1 MIDKMDENKYP
12 LYYGIGA
19 DNSEFLKAFE
29 EMHRILETTAKMTDT
44 RAKQM
49 VKSLAEIETKSNSVT
64 ETMTQ
69 MHQKG
74 EVDADKYTS
83 ALTRMLTAEKDLV
96 AQQERLR
103 INYEKQQQLLKT
115 LEESYESIERQLRE
129 MSSSGDVSS
138 DQYDALSQS
147 LSQIKSEIESTKGS
161 LDTAGQAYAEYSS
174 KARSA
179 IDEARSAQERYKAE
193 VLDSSAQESVA
204 LADVATTHREV
215 EAASESSYSKGI
227 SRSKEQVA
235 ASKAE
240 KAEIEKVQNAKYES
254 YITTKQI
261 TELQAMGAR
270 DIISA
275 YVNQRVAVKALE
287 TEVRNGNIARQEEL
301 NSERELLSTIERLTF
316 EKNKAMTMQR
326 ELIDLLF
333 KENQQTKEATA
344 YKQELEQVVKEIGT
358 AYREAT
364 KTQTMLSKGGSEM
377 AGVMSGLQGIMG
389 VFTSAQGV
397 MALFAKSNEDLIKI
411 QTRLQS
417 VMAITMGLQQISSTL
432 HATSEFRVKTVTSV
446 TKFFT
451 KANYGLATS
460 LGISNAAAKAL
471 MATLTLGLSVVI
483 TGLISA
489 VSALVSKQREH
500 AEMMR
505 LEAEKQKEY
514 AKSVAENAS
523 KQQVVYKQLQSEWKT
538 LKTEYEKN
546 RFIDDNKTE
555 FDKLGVAIT
564 SVSEAEN
571 LLVANER
578 TFINTIRQRAIAAAS
593 MELAAEKY
601 KQAIEKM
608 IEADSYQA
616 SKDDIRE
623 AQRISSKNI
632 DTQVGKASNPLLRGQ
647 IGSAA
652 NRQAEFEKVLKDIIR
667 QRTKVLDSAAK
678 EYEKQGDEFISTA
691 NKINNDQ
698 INALLGVSI
707 KPKTDSS
714 TGQINEAIRE
724 RLKQQM
730 AMLEEHSQWLA
741 QSTRKAND
749 ELIDLELDYQKS
761 QIKYMQEGTAKRK
774 AQTEVEQKES
784 IVAMQRYVRNL
795 LDEQAKLAIN
805 EGVKVDYGNF
815 EIGADGMLA
824 FKMAEDA
831 LQLTPTQWAVVQEMI
846 RQFNQKIVDE
856 WVDSEVKSGEQMADE
871 LLDQMDGKL
880 KEGTSK
886 GAFNALKEQ
895 ASLIFAD
902 ISELSSEM
910 IRQIISNAEKY
921 IASGKVSDEAL
932 AQFRQ
937 VIDKANEYLVDKNP
951 WDALKLA
958 QERYAKAIKDYND
971 AQGQTDPEK
980 RIKAQNQAI
989 LDQAAALSTV
999 RKAYEEIGSII
1010 KEFAGF
1016 GFDIAELFGVDGNI
1030 LSGIEQMVD
1039 GAIKLSVELSDLVA
1053 KTKLVGE
1060 AAADATKAAGKA
1072 AEAAGEGVAT
1082 VGGSVAS
1089 TGAGI
1094 AGAVIAII
1102 GAVIQ
1107 IGGAVAQVVQ
1117 SIKQS
1122 VITDL
1127 IDRIN
1132 DRVEKLKINL
1142 QNIANIS
1149 GIGDGWFTEDSF
1161 QKIRNFNKQINTLTY
1176 SLKNLA
1182 NSYHSTTVASNTTRE
1197 EWLDLFGQGNGMD
1210 AVEWYKRYIGEIGVL
1225 LGSIPDH
1232 LQDID
1237 ISSIFRSLDMET
1249 LSRLREELEGVIF
1262 TQKDIDKGYEAT
1274 RDSVVE
1280 QIKLLEQAYA
1290 DMKETLRN
1298 LVGDISGNMLS
1309 AVNTMWDEMR
1319 QKGIDT
1325 FGGIEGAA
1333 AHMAEA
1339 LKKDVS
1345 EVIDQ
1350 LASQQLWATYMG
1362 QYFDQLGENLTLAI
1376 IGGGETS
1383 SILGVFDDF
1392 WGNMQQGLMDYTSAY
1407 EMFLQSAER
1416 HGWNMGGE
1424 KTQDPAKDSIKAM
1437 REELAKLQEQWDS
1450 MSDADR
1456 KSGEGKELFES
1467 IEDLKEKI
1475 QLAEDL
1481 YNTKAIE
1488 SLIQQQ
1494 ERLNALYQ
1502 EWVEMYGQQA
1512 ADEMLAGLGAT
1523 PDDYIKALEARRD
1536 ELQALDELTA
1546 EQQEELTDILSKIN
1560 SIYGAAHNAA
1570 AEVSQEAYN
1579 TWNDALGESLSNAA
1593 SDYERLAAYQAA
1605 YLIALNDTVMGE
1617 EERARA
1623 LEESSKNAEELK
1635 NQITENL
1642 RETYRTDEEQREI
1655 DLSTFKADL
1664 EWANSQ
1670 GLPDL
1675 AKNIQEA
1682 WNTYLLED
1690 WEKGFE
1696 DSLDGYDT
1704 YLEKYKEVIKSLS
1717 ELDET
1722 SPEGAAQYLLE
1733 KKAELEK
1740 NMQSELYD
1748 KYKTDE
1754 QEYLDN
1760 LKNYE
1765 DDIAQALAIG
1775 NTELAA
1781 EAARQRDE
1789 YISDYLA
1796 EIMESTE
1803 GWEAL
1808 MDDLSDMTREEA
1820 EAAIEEARKYLNETE
1835 GLSEE
1840 YKQEQLAKLR
1850 EIEKQLDDLD
1860 FENLIE
1866 SANDV
1871 VEVFDAL
1878 IGMLEEIGANT
1889 EVTDNLKEV
1898 RDIASNIISAISS
1911 FASGNTVSG
1920 IVSVIGAITSGIS
1933 LINQLMDPYARKIA
1947 EATAEVERQERAYNR
1962 LQKAISNTLGKSDVA
1977 EKKAQAIAVQQ
1988 SIIAALQEQLKAEQ
2002 EKKQSWWDPLG
2013 WFTSGPDEETIANLT
2028 DAINDAYAE
2037 INSIVESMVDDFFG
2051 QDVGSIV
2058 SKYADVLSTPFDNAL
2073 DKAKALRA
2081 ASKEIVKQMV
2091 LDWAKAQLLSP
2102 EIKSVLDGYYADNK
2116 DKAFT
2121 KESLTGLMGD
2131 LESATSGFSSFIE
2144 SLQDV
2149 WGTEDVDS
2157 SATSAIKSITQPQAN
2172 ELLGIATGM
2181 RIIQNEMKN
2190 DQKTMGQEMADIA
2203 RLNAEMLEVV
2213 RDIRDNSDQLHELPK
2228 IRQEL
2233 SKMSSNN
2240 SLHGT
2245 GLNV

>member
-1 MIDKMDENKYP
+1 MAENQYP

-83 ALTRMLTAEKDLV
+83 TLTRMLTAEKDLV

-204 LADVATTHREV
+204 LTKVATTHREV

-261 TELQAMGAR
+261 TELQAMNAR

-344 YKQELEQVVKEIGT
+344 YKQELEKVVKEVGT
-358 AYREAT
+358 AYLEAT
-364 KTQTMLSKGGSEM
+364 KTQTLLSKGGSGM

-417 VMAITMGLQQISSTL
+417 VMAITMGLQQISNTL

-446 TKFFT
+446 TRFFT

-514 AKSVAENAS
+514 AKSVAESAS
-523 KQQVVYKQLQSEWKT
+523 KQTLIYKQLQAEWKS

-546 RFIDDNKTE
+546 RFIDYNKTE

-601 KQAIEKM
+601 KLAIEKM

-698 INALLGVSI
+698 INALLGVGI

-805 EGVKVDYGNF
+805 EGVKVDYGSF

-831 LQLTPTQWAVVQEMI
+831 LQLTPAQWAVIQEMI

-932 AQFRQ
+932 AQYRQ
-937 VIDKANEYLVDKNP
+937 AIDRANEYLVDKNP

-989 LDQAAALSTV
+989 LDQAAALAII
-999 RKAYEEIGSII
+999 RQAYEEIANII
-1010 KEFAGF
+1010 NDVVGVFGEFAK
-1016 GFDIAELFGVDGNI
+1016 AA
-1030 LSGIEQMVD
+1030 GIDENV
-1039 GAIKLSVELSDLVA
+1039 ASSVENLIGKFSTLLIESGLLAKALIKVA
-1053 KTKLVGE
+1053 EASGE
-1060 AAADATKAAGKA
+1060 AGKAFADAAKEIGDGTSTAGIIGAMIGAYSAIVQVIQAVESAKEAAVSAAAD
-1072 AEAAGEGVAT
+1072 EY
-1082 VGGSVAS
+1082 
-1089 TGAGI
+1089 
-1094 AGAVIAII
+1094 
-1102 GAVIQ
+1102 
-1107 IGGAVAQVVQ
+1107 
-1117 SIKQS
+1117 
-1122 VITDL
+1122 L
-1127 IDRIN
+1127 DRIN
-1132 DRVEKLKINL
+1132 SQLDKLHEKLEKIASFSDLSRSWFGADTIADIKDIYNAFAYQENVLDRLFNNVISKYKATYDSYMKLWTKFLKEGKLSKKEQRQMGDFSFGAEIYDQFSKIQKALGEAGFNL
-1142 QNIANIS
+1142 EGGFNLVDVVSIQEQIS
-1149 GIGDGWFTEDSF
+1149 ALEELYSFLQKGGDE
-1161 QKIRNFNKQINTLTY
+1161 
-1176 SLKNLA
+1176 LA
-1182 NSYHSTTVASNTTRE
+1182 ELAG
-1197 EWLDLFGQGNGMD
+1197 D
-1210 AVEWYKRYIGEIGVL
+1210 VL
-1225 LGSIPDH
+1225 LTKEA
-1232 LQDID
+1232 L
-1237 ISSIFRSLDMET
+1237 
-1249 LSRLREELEGVIF
+1249 ELYVEYY
-1262 TQKDIDKGYEAT
+1262 DKLKE
-1274 RDSVVE
+1274 SVE
-1280 QIKLLEQAYA
+1280 S
-1290 DMKETLRN
+1290 
-1298 LVGDISGNMLS
+1298 LVGDISGNTLS
-1309 AVNTMWDEMR
+1309 TVNSMWKEIR
-1319 QKGIDT
+1319 KGGETT
-1325 FGGIEGAA
+1325 FEDL
-1333 AHMAEA
+1333 AEA
-1339 LKKDVS
+1339 AKKNTS

-1350 LASQQLWATYMG
+1350 MVSKQLWATYMSG
-1362 QYFDQLGENLTLAI
+1362 YFDQLGEGLTNAI
-1376 IGGGETS
+1376 IQGGDTGA
-1383 SILGVFDDF
+1383 LMDVFDDF
-1392 WGNMQQGLMDYTSAY
+1392 WSGMEQGLIDYTSAY
-1407 EMFLQSAER
+1407 ETFLQLAEQRGWDMGTGKADASAPE
-1416 HGWNMGGE
+1416 G
-1424 KTQDPAKDSIKAM
+1424 SIKAM
-1437 REELAKLQEQWDS
+1437 REELAKLQEQWNNLT
-1450 MSDADR
+1450 AEER
-1456 KSGEGKELFES
+1456 EGDLGKQLFGD

-1481 YNTKAIE
+1481 YNTKSIE
-1488 SLIQQQ
+1488 TLIQQQ

-1502 EWVEMYGQQA
+1502 EWVEMYGQET

-1546 EQQEELTDILSKIN
+1546 EQQEELTEVLSKIN
-1560 SIYGAAHNAA
+1560 SIYDAAHNAA

-1579 TWNDALGESLSNAA
+1579 AWSDALSDSLSNAA

-1605 YLIALNDTVMGE
+1605 YLIALNDSVMGE

-1635 NQITENL
+1635 KQITANL

-1675 AKNIQEA
+1675 AKNIQDA
-1682 WNTYLLED
+1682 WNAYLLED

-1704 YLEKYKEVIKSLS
+1704 YLEKYKEIIKSLT

-1722 SPEGAAQYLLE
+1722 SPEGAAQYLLD
-1733 KKAELEK
+1733 KKAELERK
-1740 NMQSELYD
+1740 MQSELYD

-1754 QEYLDN
+1754 QEYLDK
-1760 LKNYE
+1760 LKDYE
-1765 DDIAQALAIG
+1765 NDIAEALAIG

-1808 MDDLSDMTREEA
+1808 MGELSEMTREEA

-1866 SANDV
+1866 SAKEV
-1871 VEVFDAL
+1871 LEVFDSL
-1878 IGMLEEIGANT
+1878 IGVLEAMGADT
-1889 EVTDNLKEV
+1889 QVIDNLREV
-1898 RDIASNIISAISS
+1898 SSLASSIVSAVSS
-1911 FASGNTVSG
+1911 FASGNIVGG

-1947 EATAEVERQERAYNR
+1947 EATAEVERQERAYSR
-1962 LQKAISNTLGKSDVA
+1962 LQKAIANTLNKSDVA

-1988 SIIAALQEQLKAEQ
+1988 SIIAALQEQLKDEQ

-2013 WFTSGPDEETIANLT
+2013 WFTSGPDEEKIANLT

-2037 INSIVESMVDDFFG
+2037 INAIVESMVDDFYG
-2051 QDVGSIV
+2051 QDVDSIV
-2058 SKYADVLSTPFDNAL
+2058 SKYADVLSTPFDNAIE
-2073 DKAKALRA
+2073 KAQALRA
-2081 ASKEIVKQMV
+2081 ASKEIIKQMV

-2102 EIKSVLDGYYADNK
+2102 EIKSVLNGYYADNK

-2121 KESLTGLMGD
+2121 KESLNGLMED

-2213 RDIRDNSDQLHELPK
+2213 RDIRDNTGD
-2228 IRQEL
+2228 IRDNTVDIKVTL
-2233 SKMSSNN
+2233 SRMSNNN
-2240 SLHGT
+2240 SLYGT